1 MTVYF
6 TYSHYFIYQPNMYEK
21 LKELPDEWWNFIVKT
36 LPFSLAA
43 LAVSLSIQIKNK
55 TASWINSILSI
66 VIGVSCAY
74 LTGTFINKHFSE
86 ASAPIIIG
94 IVTIAGEKVAYWL
107 IYKFEFDKVGQA
119 FIDYLV
125 SKIKKK

>member
-36 LPFSLAA
+36 LPFSLATSA
-43 LAVSLSIQIKNK
+43 IIISIQIKNK
-55 TASWINSILSI
+55 TANLVNSSMSI
-66 VIGVSCAY
+66 IIAISCAY
-74 LTGTFINKHFSE
+74 LTGSFINAHFKPTT
-86 ASAPIIIG
+86 APMVIAA
-94 IVTIAGEKVAYWL
+94 VTILGEKVAYWM